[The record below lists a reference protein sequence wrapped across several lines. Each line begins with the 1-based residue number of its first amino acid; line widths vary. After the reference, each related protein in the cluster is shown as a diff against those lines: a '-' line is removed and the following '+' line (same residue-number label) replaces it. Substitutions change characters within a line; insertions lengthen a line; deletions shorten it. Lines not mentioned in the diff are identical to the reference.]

1 MNIGKIFKQVQEVQ
15 ARMGKAQE
23 DIAMLEAMGSAG
35 GGMVTLTLT
44 GKHTLKGVSIDPSL
58 LVVDEKEVLE
68 DLMMAAHSE
77 AKRKIDELVADRMKE
92 ATGGL
97 QLPPGVSLPF

>member
-23 DIAMLEAMGSAG
+23 EISQLEAVGSAG
-35 GGMVTLTLT
+35 GGMVTVTLS
-44 GKHTLKGVSIDPSL
+44 GKHTLKGITIDPSL
-58 LVVDEKEVLE
+58 LVADEKEVLE
-68 DLMMAAHSE
+68 DLLMAAHNE
-77 AKRKIDELVADRMKE
+77 AKRKIDELVAERMKE